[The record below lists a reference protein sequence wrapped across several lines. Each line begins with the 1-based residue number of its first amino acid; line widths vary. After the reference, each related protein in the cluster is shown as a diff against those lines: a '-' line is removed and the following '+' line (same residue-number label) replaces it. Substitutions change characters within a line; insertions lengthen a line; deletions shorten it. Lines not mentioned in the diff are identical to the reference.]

1 MNNLKKT
8 NLFCLYANH
17 EPLNFQD
24 TLKENCQRKA
34 MEDEIHAIEKK
45 RTWELTTLPQG
56 QRTIGVKWVYKIM
69 HSVDGKIDCYKV
81 RLVAKGY
88 KQKYGVDYKEV
99 FAPVARFDTM
109 KMLISLAAHHSQ
121 KIYH

>member
-17 EPLNFQD
+17 ETHNFQD
-24 TLKENCQRKA
+24 TLKENCWRKA

-45 RTWELTTLPQG
+45 KTWELTTLPQG
-56 QRTIGVKWVYKIM
+56 QRTIGVKWAYKFIR
-69 HSVDGKIDCYKV
+69 SFDGKIDCYKV

-88 KQKYGVDYKEV
+88 K
-99 FAPVARFDTM
+99 
-109 KMLISLAAHHSQ
+109 
-121 KIYH
+121 